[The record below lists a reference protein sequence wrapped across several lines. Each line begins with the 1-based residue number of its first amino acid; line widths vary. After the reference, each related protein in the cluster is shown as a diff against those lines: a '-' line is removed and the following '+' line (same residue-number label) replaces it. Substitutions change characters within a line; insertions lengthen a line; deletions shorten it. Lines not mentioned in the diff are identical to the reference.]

1 MPTAYS
7 LDKIP
12 IPAKQKLYALAFLLQ
27 QFHPLPII
35 FHSSML
41 RKFNI
46 LLFILPVLFL
56 ASCQDVIDIDIPEGE
71 TRVIINGR
79 VTDTLPVYVEVKATV
94 NYLSTAPNPGM
105 SNCIVKLFEDG
116 VEVATLA
123 ENDTLPGYYEHPF
136 TGTENSVYSIEVT
149 FPEGHPVFPGERW
162 ISQNEKLSRVPNA
175 DSTYSR
181 FQPRQPF
188 IAEGYY
194 AYVMFTEPAG
204 RGDFYRQRL
213 WKNDSLF
220 ASQFDLTFFN
230 DEFIDGR
237 SFNDIDL
244 PAVQI
249 SGASDTGDVYVAE
262 LSSISA
268 EGYRFLELLQQ
279 QTVQVGSTFD
289 PPPAPI
295 FGNIVNAD
303 DPNQLG
309 LGYFFA
315 SKLTFAKVEIVE

>member
-1 MPTAYS
+1 M
-7 LDKIP
+7 
-12 IPAKQKLYALAFLLQ
+12 KLQHYIFLL
-27 QFHPLPII
+27 L
-35 FHSSML
+35 STA
-41 RKFNI
+41 
-46 LLFILPVLFL
+46 FL

-71 TRVIINGR
+71 KRVIINGR
-79 VTDTLPVYVEVKATV
+79 VTDTLPVYVQVLATV
-94 NYLSTAPNPGM
+94 NYLSTEPNPGM
-105 SNCIVKLFEDG
+105 SDCTVKLFEDG
-116 VEVATLA
+116 TEVALLT

-136 TGTENSVYSIEVT
+136 KGTEGKRYHVEVT
-149 FPEGHPVFPGERW
+149 FPEGHPYFSNSTWVSNPE
-162 ISQNEKLSRVPNA
+162 LMSRVPAA

-204 RGDFYRQRL
+204 QGDFYRQRL

-220 ASQFDLTFFN
+220 SNQFDLTFFN

-237 SFNDIDL
+237 SFNDVDL
-244 PAVQI
+244 PAVTI
-249 SGASDTGDVYVAE
+249 AGPADTGDVYLAE
-262 LSSISA
+262 LSSISGDA
-268 EGYRFLELLQQ
+268 YRFLELLQQ

-295 FGNIVNAD
+295 FGNIVNKD
-303 DPNQLG
+303 DPNRLG